1 MRAREVMTTE
11 PRTVSPDQPVG
22 EVLRELGHAHL
33 QAFPVVDAAGK
44 LCGLLS
50 ILAVLRHVLPSYIV
64 KGDLPD
70 VRFAPDLNQVQ
81 ERLAGLREQAVSAV
95 MDRDVPSVRPD
106 TPLLECGALALNE
119 PRMHHLLPVVEAD
132 GRLVGV
138 IAPWDLV
145 KQISSASTPPQSQ
158 PPP

>member
-1 MRAREVMTTE
+1 MKAREVMTTE

-22 EVLRELGHAHL
+22 DVLRAMGQAHL

-50 ILAVLRHVLPSYIV
+50 ILTVLRHVLPSYII

-81 ERLAGLREQAVSAV
+81 ERLAGLREKPVSAV
-95 MDRDVPSVRPD
+95 MDRDVPTVRPD
-106 TPLLECGALALNE
+106 TPLLECGALVLQAPNM
-119 PRMHHLLPVVEAD
+119 PHLLPVVEAD
-132 GRLVGV
+132 GRLAGV

-145 KQISSASTPPQSQ
+145 KQISAASKP
-158 PPP
+158 